1 MLRAAIIIV
10 AVALAASSDALAGGD
25 STQAACH
32 SAWNS
37 LSRWDRS
44 TTTYERYTT
53 TCLRNNGI
61 TATLA
66 AARVTAMC
74 RDGTYTSAT
83 NPQGACSAHKG
94 VARSF

>member
-10 AVALAASSDALAGGD
+10 VALAASSEAVARD
-25 STQAACH
+25 STQAACD

-44 TTTYERYTT
+44 MTTYERYMT

-61 TATLA
+61 TTTVA
-66 AARVTAMC
+66 AAPETGMC
-74 RDGTYTSAT
+74 RDGTYTSASFQ
-83 NPQGACSAHKG
+83 QGACSVHKG
-94 VARSF
+94 VAK